1 MVMSADD
8 HLIRCFSSVF
18 PEFTRDQILE
28 DVELLNNMDS
38 LTGVTLVALID
49 KEFDLD
55 LDLEDLLKL
64 GTFEAVQQYVND
76 QSLSNLISQEEAAQ

>member
-1 MVMSADD
+1 MLADD

-18 PEFTRDQILE
+18 PELTTEQILE
-28 DVELLNNMDS
+28 DVGLLNNMDS

-76 QSLSNLISQEEAAQ
+76 QSLSNLLSQEEATQ

>member
-1 MVMSADD
+1 MAADD
-8 HLIRCFSSVF
+8 HLIRCFCSVF
-18 PEFTRDQILE
+18 PELNKEEILAA
-28 DVELLNNMDS
+28 DVGLFNDMDS

-64 GTFEAVQQYVND
+64 GTFEAVQQYVHD
-76 QSLSNLISQEEAAQ
+76 QTLSNLVSQEKATQ

>member
-1 MVMSADD
+1 MVADD

-18 PEFTRDQILE
+18 PELTREQILE
-28 DVELLNNMDS
+28 DAGLLTNMDS

-76 QSLSNLISQEEAAQ
+76 QSLSNLLSQEEATQ